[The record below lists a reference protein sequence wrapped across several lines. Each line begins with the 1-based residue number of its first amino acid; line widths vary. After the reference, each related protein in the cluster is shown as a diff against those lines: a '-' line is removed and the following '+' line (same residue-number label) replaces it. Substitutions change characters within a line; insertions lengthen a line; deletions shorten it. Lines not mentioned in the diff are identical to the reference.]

1 MPSSL
6 PEKRG
11 PSASP
16 PVPIKTYQWEEIRR
30 ARQQGGYPW
39 TYLDKPPL
47 EGAEITA
54 EEVLRNTAPKM
65 SSRDNSRE
73 RRTPEP
79 QKILMLDAS
88 PGSSRKITE
97 GEDESTPAAVH
108 IPNFS
113 KEISLDSEEDIL
125 EKADPS
131 VLLPDNLRV
140 EEAKVVN
147 VSPKSILKRK
157 HTEEQPQV
165 AQVGTDE
172 SPRNSKCCHPLV
184 EKIKHIADK
193 TLHKQPKKD
202 AHSKQKRNDMQEIIL
217 LDCSPGTERRERKKA
232 VELEKELEHHQEKSI
247 SFVMQNDEIIK
258 SKEHVYEDMVV
269 DAKEETEPSEKDIKK
284 ANDGDT
290 KSGDSKDPSLMIDD
304 EPMEDD
310 DTVTEK
316 ITKLKNMYD
325 TSMAANKSG
334 EDITEGVVVEADDSP
349 DPSKA
354 DNTGKGSPN
363 LTITDVTDE
372 EQQPKGPQELQ
383 EDKKVHFEV
392 GDDGANSTPPKEASD
407 EEGVEDFWSK
417 MR

>member
-54 EEVLRNTAPKM
+54 EEVLRDTDPRM
-65 SSRDNSRE
+65 SRDNSRE
-73 RRTPEP
+73 RRTPES

-88 PGSSRKITE
+88 PGSSRKIAE
-97 GEDESTPAAVH
+97 GDEESTPAAVH

-157 HTEEQPQV
+157 HAEDKPPV
-165 AQVGTDE
+165 AQTNIDE

-193 TLHKQPKKD
+193 TMHKQPKKD
-202 AHSKQKRNDMQEIIL
+202 AVSKQKRKDMQEIIA

-232 VELEKELEHHQEKSI
+232 AELEKESESQPEKSI
-247 SFVMQNDEIIK
+247 SFVMQNDEPIRN
-258 SKEHVYEDMVV
+258 KEHVYEDMVM
-269 DAKEETEPSEKDIKK
+269 DAKEETEPSEKDMKK
-284 ANDGDT
+284 ANDGDS

-325 TSMAANKSG
+325 TSMAAEKNG

-354 DNTGKGSPN
+354 DETGNRSPN

-372 EQQPKGPQELQ
+372 EQQQKGPQDPQ

-392 GDDGANSTPPKEASD
+392 GDDRANSTPPKEASD
-407 EEGVEDFWSK
+407 EEGAEDFWSK